1 MQGMMSDDH
10 FGILAFTWQT
20 GSQGCRLIVKKLKAH
35 SRICKTGLE
44 DFRDTQHHKKCN
56 DL

>member
-44 DFRDTQHHKKCN
+44 DLGIHTLH
-56 DL
+56 